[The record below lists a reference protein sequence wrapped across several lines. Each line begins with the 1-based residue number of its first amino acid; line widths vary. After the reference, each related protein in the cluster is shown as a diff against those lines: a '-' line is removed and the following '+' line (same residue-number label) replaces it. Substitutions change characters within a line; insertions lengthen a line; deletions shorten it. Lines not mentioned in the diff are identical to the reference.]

1 MITSV
6 GLSHKTAPLALR
18 ERFALA
24 PEAVERLL
32 ARLDGE
38 ALLLVTCNRTELYG
52 TASVDGL
59 RRALLEAADAP
70 DETPLVVLRGRG
82 AVRHLLAVA
91 AGLDSMVLGEPQI
104 LGQVRDA
111 LAVARRLG
119 RLGAVLDRLGQH
131 ALAAGRRV
139 RTETSLGRDR
149 PSIPKTAVALAAEVL
164 AASDGRAVLVVGA
177 GKVGELTAQAL
188 RDAGAGPIVVTN
200 RTPAAAAELARAV
213 GGEAAPFEELERL
226 LREADLVISCT
237 GSQAPLLDRE
247 VVGRVVS
254 ARDGRPL
261 VLIDLAVPRDV
272 APEVRYVAGVRLFD
286 LDDLRSRA
294 SRDVPPEVLARA
306 EAIVEEETAQFL
318 TWLAGRQAVP
328 TIRALRRRAEAL
340 LEEELAALSPSDPVL
355 RAFGRRLLNKLLHYP
370 LVRMRDRAA
379 THGPIYLDVARDLFA
394 LDASDGGEPK
404 RRNG

>member
-1 MITSV
+1 VITSV

-18 ERFALA
+18 ERFALG
-24 PEAVERLL
+24 PEAAERLL

-52 TASVDGL
+52 TASVEEL
-59 RRALLEAADAP
+59 RRALLEAGNAP
-70 DETPLVVLRGRG
+70 WETPLVVLRGRG

-104 LGQVRDA
+104 LGQVREA

-139 RTETSLGRDR
+139 RNETPLGRDR
-149 PSIPKTAVALAAEVL
+149 PSIPKAAAALAAEVL
-164 AASDGRAVLVVGA
+164 AAAGGRTVLLVGA

-200 RTPAAAAELARAV
+200 RTPGAAAELALAV
-213 GGEAAPFEELERL
+213 GGKAAPFGDLERL

-237 GSQAPLLDRE
+237 GSQAPLLDLE
-247 VVGRVVS
+247 VVGRVMG
-254 ARDGRPL
+254 ARAGRPL
-261 VLIDLAVPRDV
+261 ILIDLAVPRDV
-272 APEVRYVAGVRLFD
+272 APEVRQVAGVRLFD

-294 SRDVPPEVLARA
+294 SQDVSPEVLARA

-318 TWLAGRQAVP
+318 AWLAGRQAVP
-328 TIRALRRRAEAL
+328 TIQALRRRAEAV
-340 LEEELAALSPSDPVL
+340 LEEELAALSTPDPTL

-394 LDASDGGEPK
+394 LDAADGDEQA
-404 RRNG
+404 RRDG